1 MEQTMNQEISVFS
14 QSIKDFFTAKM
25 LKYALLPFVATLVLM
40 YVLFFVLAGA
50 GIEHLGSLDVETSQ
64 TTIEN
69 GVPHTETL
77 SAKLEG
83 LAIVEFLMSYAI
95 TSWIVTFLLYAV
107 GGFLTLY
114 LSIFVA
120 LLVIGFLTPFVLKEL
135 HKRHYSELEMIGFS
149 NLFEALFLAIKWAAI
164 MLLLFIVL
172 IPLYLIP
179 LVNIIALH
187 FPLYY
192 FFHKM
197 MLYDIGS
204 TISSREEFK
213 YLKYTKAT
221 SFRLKTL
228 GLYLASLIPFAIF
241 FGAIFY
247 VIYLGHSYFLEVQ
260 KVRAIKE

>member
-1 MEQTMNQEISVFS
+1 MNQEISVFS
-14 QSIKDFFTAKM
+14 QSIKDFFTPKM
-25 LKYALLPFVATLVLM
+25 LKYALLPFIITLVLM

-95 TSWIVTFLLYAV
+95 TSWIVTFFLYAV

-135 HKRHYSELEMIGFS
+135 HKRHYSNVKMIGFS
-149 NLFEALFLAIKWAAI
+149 NIFEALFLAIKWAAI
-164 MLLLFIVL
+164 MLLLFLLL

-179 LVNIIALH
+179 LVNIIALN

-197 MLYDIGS
+197 MLYDVGS
-204 TISSREEFK
+204 TISSREEFG
-213 YLKYTKAT
+213 YLKYTKAN

-228 GLYLASLIPFAIF
+228 ALYLVSLIPFVIF
-241 FGAIFY
+241 FGAIFF
-247 VIYLGHSYFLEVQ
+247 VIYLGHSYFLEIQ
-260 KVRAIKE
+260 KVRANKE

>member
-1 MEQTMNQEISVFS
+1 MEQKMNQEISVFS
-14 QSIKDFFTAKM
+14 QSIKDFFTPKM
-25 LKYALLPFVATLVLM
+25 LKYALLPFIVTLVLM

-95 TSWIVTFLLYAV
+95 TSWIVTFFLYAV

-135 HKRHYSELEMIGFS
+135 HKRHYGDVEMIGFS
-149 NLFEALFLAIKWAAI
+149 NIFEALFLAIKWAAI
-164 MLLLFIVL
+164 MLLLFLLL

-179 LVNIIALH
+179 LVNIIALN

-197 MLYDIGS
+197 MLYDVGS
-204 TISSREEFK
+204 TISSREEFG
-213 YLKYTKAT
+213 YLKYTKAN

-228 GLYLASLIPFAIF
+228 ALYLVSLVPFVIF
-241 FGAIFY
+241 FGAIFF
-247 VIYLGHSYFLEVQ
+247 VIYLGHSYFLEVK
-260 KVRAIKE
+260 KVRANKQ

>member
-1 MEQTMNQEISVFS
+1 MEQKMNQEISVFS
-14 QSIKDFFTAKM
+14 QSIKDFFTPKM
-25 LKYALLPFVATLVLM
+25 LKYALLPFIVTLVLM

-95 TSWIVTFLLYAV
+95 TSWIVTFFLYAV

-135 HKRHYSELEMIGFS
+135 HKRHYGDVEMIGFS
-149 NLFEALFLAIKWAAI
+149 NIFEALFLAIKWAAI
-164 MLLLFIVL
+164 MLLLFVLL

-179 LVNIIALH
+179 LVNIIALN

-197 MLYDIGS
+197 MLYDVGS
-204 TISSREEFK
+204 TISSREEFG
-213 YLKYTKAT
+213 YLKYTKAN

-228 GLYLASLIPFAIF
+228 ALYLVSLVPFVIF
-241 FGAIFY
+241 FGAIFF
-247 VIYLGHSYFLEVQ
+247 VIYLGHSYFLEVK
-260 KVRAIKE
+260 KVRANKQ

>member
-1 MEQTMNQEISVFS
+1 MNQEISVFS
-14 QSIKDFFTAKM
+14 QSIKDFFTPKM
-25 LKYALLPFVATLVLM
+25 LKYALLPFIITLVLM

-95 TSWIVTFLLYAV
+95 TSWIVTFFLYAV

-149 NLFEALFLAIKWAAI
+149 NIFEALFLAIKWAAI
-164 MLLLFIVL
+164 MLLLFVLL
-172 IPLYLIP
+172 IPLYFIP
-179 LVNIIALH
+179 LINILALN

-197 MLYDIGS
+197 MLYDVGS
-204 TISSREEFK
+204 TISSREEFSL
-213 YLKYTKAT
+213 LKYTKANA
-221 SFRLKTL
+221 FRLKTL
-228 GLYLASLIPFAIF
+228 ALYLVSLVPFVIF
-241 FGAIFY
+241 FGAIFF

-260 KVRAIKE
+260 KVRANQE